1 MDVTYPALIIFDVD
15 GTLVDSGDIIFEA
28 LSQTLRAFSR
38 DVPSRER
45 ALKVVGLSLFEAFL
59 DLTGDAAGSL
69 AMAEHYK
76 GLFSGLRASGFFPE
90 PLYPG
95 AEAVLR
101 HYRAAP
107 DYCLGV
113 ATGKSR
119 RGVDQLVA
127 RLKWHDWFATIQT
140 ADTAPSKPHPA
151 MVLQA
156 MAEAGA
162 KPSRTVMIGDS
173 VHDMR
178 MAVAAGVPA
187 LGVSW
192 GFHSTDD
199 LRDAGASLIVAHF
212 SEIPGA
218 VTTLIG

>member
-1 MDVTYPALIIFDVD
+1 MTDPALIIFDVD

-28 LSQTLRAFSR
+28 LSQTLRAFSL
-38 DVPSRER
+38 DVPSRGR
-45 ALKVVGLSLFEAFL
+45 ALKVVGLSLFEAFH
-59 DLTGDAAGSL
+59 DLTGDPAGSV

-76 GLFSGLRASGFFPE
+76 GLFSGLRAGGFFPE

-95 AEAVLR
+95 ADAVLS
-101 HYRAAP
+101 HYRARP
-107 DYCLGV
+107 DCRLGV

-119 RGVDQLVA
+119 RGVDQLVT
-127 RLKWHDWFATIQT
+127 RLQWHDWFATIQT

-156 MAEAGA
+156 MAETGA
-162 KPSRTVMIGDS
+162 EPSRTVMIGDS

-187 LGVSW
+187 LGVAW
-192 GFHSTDD
+192 GFHDAAD
-199 LRDAGASLIVAHF
+199 LRDAGASLIVGQF
-212 SEIPGA
+212 SDIPAA
-218 VTTLIG
+218 VTALIG